1 MRETGL
7 QKGSN
12 IRRCLL
18 LLSRRQLLFDDP
30 GLCTILQVQQAFTC
44 PPFRIACRSCPSHQ
58 VNTKCKRQWINPVIY
73 CRDKLK
79 KVVAVVDVWY
89 KCKCDYVSPDLRPG
103 VKTKTVIFGY
113 WEPFSI
119 FYRNLG
125 LNGNGNV
132 YRNTK
137 TKPVEKLGIG
147 NGLRLFRPFPEII
160 VFIRYFTVGNKFGI
174 FQKILNLNSSL

>member
-44 PPFRIACRSCPSHQ
+44 PPFQIASRSCPSHQ

-73 CRDKLK
+73 CRDKFK

-89 KCKCDYVSPDLRPG
+89 KCKCDYVSPDLRLG
-103 VKTKTVIFGY
+103 VKTKMVIFGY
-113 WEPFSI
+113 RESFSKFLPKLRSKRKQKRLPKIRKPNWSKNSESETVCASSDRFRKLPF
-119 FYRNLG
+119 
-125 LNGNGNV
+125 
-132 YRNTK
+132 
-137 TKPVEKLGIG
+137 
-147 NGLRLFRPFPEII
+147 LFCILLSVI
-160 VFIRYFTVGNKFGI
+160 NSVFSRKC
-174 FQKILNLNSSL
+174 